1 MYWSGPERVAF
12 GCREQ
17 VCSYDV
23 LIGEKLDAI
32 AKSVHMYYQRFYGV
46 DGDVHTLWRKAGVY
60 DKNVK
65 QGAGITYPVEG

>member
-1 MYWSGPERVAF
+1 MYWSGPEAVAF

-32 AKSVHMYYQRFYGV
+32 AKSVICIIRDFTAWTEMCIPC
-46 DGDVHTLWRKAGVY
+46 A
-60 DKNVK
+60 
-65 QGAGITYPVEG
+65 QGGSL